1 VAFKHGVTNIIN
13 SFSSYFP
20 LDSHRLIEMAFKIL
34 DAIIILY
41 VHYFNPLLSC
51 NAIFVLLIANCYSDL
66 VRKDDPYQIECFK
79 PKIFVPRHLM
89 GSLAQIFI
97 ILDMPYLYL
106 AGNITNLAPIS
117 IIFQN
122 LTFA

>member
-1 VAFKHGVTNIIN
+1 
-13 SFSSYFP
+13 
-20 LDSHRLIEMAFKIL
+20 MAFKIL

-41 VHYFNPLLSC
+41 VHYFNPLLNC

-106 AGNITNLAPIS
+106 GSNITNLAPIS